1 MVQDEMVCPITRGER
16 ILVALDG
23 SEYTDAIV
31 DQAISMGRICNSVIY
46 AISVIA
52 FFPESLAIAPQV
64 EEEVAKKTREFLEIV
79 KKKIEK
85 AYSLIINEEDARV
98 CKDISDDA
106 CTFVP
111 LNFFLI
117 ILSNTLTKV
126 GDALSNPKTVLA
138 WLMTYVNAPLFL
150 IGFLVPIRESGS
162 MFPQIVIDRRSKR
175 M

>member
-1 MVQDEMVCPITRGER
+1 MVQDEMACPITRGER

-85 AYSLIINEEDARV
+85 ENLTCEIIVRLDAQPSLPIVEEAKNRSVDLIIMGTRGTTGLKRIFLGSVAQKV
-98 CKDISDDA
+98 IGYAPCPVMV
-106 CTFVP
+106 VP
-111 LNFFLI
+111 
-117 ILSNTLTKV
+117 V
-126 GDALSNPKTVLA
+126 
-138 WLMTYVNAPLFL
+138 
-150 IGFLVPIRESGS
+150 
-162 MFPQIVIDRRSKR
+162 
-175 M
+175 

>member
-1 MVQDEMVCPITRGER
+1 MACPITRGER

-85 AYSLIINEEDARV
+85 ENLTCETIVRLDAQPSLPIVEEAKNRGVDLIIMGTRGTTGLKRIFLGSVAQKV
-98 CKDISDDA
+98 IGYAPCPVMV
-106 CTFVP
+106 VP
-111 LNFFLI
+111 
-117 ILSNTLTKV
+117 V
-126 GDALSNPKTVLA
+126 
-138 WLMTYVNAPLFL
+138 
-150 IGFLVPIRESGS
+150 
-162 MFPQIVIDRRSKR
+162 
-175 M
+175 